1 MLLSAKIHGF
11 TCNKS
16 ATKGFYKSGL
26 DLNTTQPLEDLNPN
40 PNLVIQK
47 GFKNPALSQKRI

>member
-1 MLLSAKIHGF
+1 MPLSAKIQGF

-40 PNLVIQK
+40 PVIQK
-47 GFKNPALSQKRI
+47 GFKNPALTQKRI

>member
-11 TCNKS
+11 TCDKS

-26 DLNTTQPLEDLNPN
+26 DLNTTQPLEDLNSNPN
-40 PNLVIQK
+40 PVIQK
-47 GFKNPALSQKRI
+47 GF